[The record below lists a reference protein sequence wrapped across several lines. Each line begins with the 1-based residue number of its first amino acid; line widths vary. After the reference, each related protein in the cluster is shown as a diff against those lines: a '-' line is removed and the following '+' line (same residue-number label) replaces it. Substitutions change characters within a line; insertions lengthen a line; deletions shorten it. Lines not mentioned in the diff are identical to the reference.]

1 MVVEEAG
8 SAVGEGLGSFDSKKA
23 AGKDKCSAE
32 SFLGRGLSRL
42 NRECAGIGS
51 PGVFEVPAI
60 WNILSTAK
68 TTKGVTC
75 AISTL
80 TTEGTMNGKVS
91 NITLPQNVALRP
103 SMSELCMLLG
113 AYFVD
118 SLKYGRNGCKASTSY
133 GGRESVW
140 CYMVDRIGMWKKCG
154 EFSLT

>member
-1 MVVEEAG
+1 MQRAIIQNRQIIEWLLRKPGAPLEK
-8 SAVGEGLGSFDSKKA
+8 GLGSFDSKKA

-80 TTEGTMNGKVS
+80 TTEGTMNGEVS

-103 SMSELCMLLG
+103 SMSELCMP
-113 AYFVD
+113 
-118 SLKYGRNGCKASTSY
+118 
-133 GGRESVW
+133 
-140 CYMVDRIGMWKKCG
+140 
-154 EFSLT
+154 